1 MARGRACKICELGKS
16 NPEVFNLIE
25 NQIKTG
31 KKGGMSK
38 FLRETN
44 KEHGTNIIS
53 MNAQRHK
60 THMEGNVTEL
70 KGEGKKGSK
79 QKGTV
84 QIDASEQVEMLSF
97 PDVDPEH
104 VQFLSNYRQSGY
116 RNKEKAWTDAG
127 FKSPKKVYE
136 AMKRPE
142 IRAAIYEMKASD
154 FVAMRYTGN
163 QVLAGLM
170 ETAHFPEYWD
180 QACDKDG
187 YLKTDITK
195 WPEELRHAMCGY
207 ETTEDVL
214 KSFDG
219 DEDGNGGGEIIRRKF
234 KYKFSDPLK
243 AKMELRKHGM
253 EVEMYKKSVD
263 NAQLYADLMDRIVS
277 GQVSPVMA
285 LLEMAKESL
294 PFQDLTKT
302 LLNKAD
308 LTQLTE
314 GPNRDGDDLG
324 KASSEELNE
333 RLILLENKRQK
344 LCK

>member
-1 MARGRACKICELGKS
+1 M
-16 NPEVFNLIE
+16 
-25 NQIKTG
+25 
-31 KKGGMSK
+31 
-38 FLRETN
+38 
-44 KEHGTNIIS
+44 IS
-53 MNAQRHK
+53 VA
-60 THMEGNVTEL
+60 L
-70 KGEGKKGSK
+70 
-79 QKGTV
+79 
-84 QIDASEQVEMLSF
+84 DA
-97 PDVDPEH
+97 VDPKH
-104 VQFLSNYRQSGY
+104 IPFLEKYRENGY
-116 RNKEKAWTDAG
+116 RSKEKAWLDAG
-127 FKSPKKVYE
+127 FGDNKAVYDVL
-136 AMKRPE
+136 KRPE
-142 IRAAIYEMKASD
+142 MRAAIYEMKAAD
-154 FVAMRYTGN
+154 FVSMRYTGN

-180 QACDKDG
+180 EACDKNG
-187 YLKTDITK
+187 YLKTNIK
-195 WPEELRHAMCGY
+195 EWPEELRHALCGY

-214 KSFDG
+214 KSMGD
-219 DEDGNGGGEIIRRKF
+219 DEDGGMIVRRKF

-263 NAQLYADLMDRIVS
+263 KAELYSELMERMIS

-314 GPNRDGDDLG
+314 GPNREGDDLG
-324 KASSEELNE
+324 KASSEELND
-333 RLILLENKRQK
+333 RLTLLENKRQK